1 MEMVRLGIGLYGVS
15 AIDNSRLR
23 NVATLKSYVS
33 MVRKAK
39 AGETVGY
46 NRRTVLTR
54 DSLIAI
60 VPIGY
65 ADGVDRRLSNGVGRV
80 LINGHM
86 APVAG
91 NVCMDITM
99 VDVTDVPNVKGGD
112 TVELFG
118 DTEPVWEM
126 SARIGT
132 IPYEILTGIGRRVK
146 RIYFVE

>member
-1 MEMVRLGIGLYGVS
+1 
-15 AIDNSRLR
+15 
-23 NVATLKSYVS
+23 
-33 MVRKAK
+33 
-39 AGETVGY
+39 
-46 NRRTVLTR
+46 
-54 DSLIAI
+54 
-60 VPIGY
+60 
-65 ADGVDRRLSNGVGRV
+65 
-80 LINGHM
+80 
-86 APVAG
+86 
-91 NVCMDITM
+91 MDITM